1 MRLPAWALL
10 CSLAV
15 ADGLLG
21 CDAGCDKENEDA
33 ARDYTGGTISASCT
47 RYETGGF
54 DDDYLI
60 FPAGRRWRIRHGL
73 GQTPSL
79 VQSYLGFVKHPL
91 PDAGNGNTAESAGN
105 QVIIEDMDDEFV
117 QVRNDTCEEFW
128 LRLVVETDTPAPE
141 CLSPV
146 EPTDTSGGAGGAS
159 G

>member
-10 CSLAV
+10 CCLAV

-21 CDAGCDKENEDA
+21 CDTSCDKENEDV

-47 RYETGGF
+47 RYETGSF
-54 DDDYLI
+54 DDLYLD
-60 FPAGRRWRIRHGL
+60 FPPGRRLAIHHGL
-73 GQTPSL
+73 GQTPSV
-79 VQSYLGFVKHPL
+79 VQSYLGFVKDPL

-105 QVIIEDMDDEFV
+105 QVIIERMDDEFV
-117 QVRNDTCEEFW
+117 QVRNDTCEEFF
-128 LRLVVETDTPAPE
+128 LRVVIETDTAAPG